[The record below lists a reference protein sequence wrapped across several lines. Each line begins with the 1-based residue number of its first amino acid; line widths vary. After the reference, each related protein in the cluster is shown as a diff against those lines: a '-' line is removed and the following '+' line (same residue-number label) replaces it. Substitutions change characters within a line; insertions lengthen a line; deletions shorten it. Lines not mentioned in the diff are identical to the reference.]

1 MTQTGDYWL
10 LAVTNNWED
19 QPNYIIIN
27 YADNSCSY
35 WSNSLNINIPFEV
48 LDKPLPTMPELV
60 EHDQFVLLANMLNA
74 QNIIFDWYDRHGSEQ
89 HVT

>member
-60 EHDQFVLLANMLNA
+60 EHYAHNFLFMLPLESPTSISS
-74 QNIIFDWYDRHGSEQ
+74 QYPELFL
-89 HVT
+89 